1 MWRGLLRRCPACG
14 HGALFGSFAKVAD
27 YCPHC
32 HEELYHHR
40 SDRMAPWSSAFLSA
54 HVVVLPVLIAEWL
67 WDLPFWQLVLAALP
81 VWAGLSL
88 LLLPSVKGAIVGM
101 QWAARLNGFEYA
113 SMCRPDRPSM

>member
-1 MWRGLLRRCPACG
+1 
-14 HGALFGSFAKVAD
+14 
-27 YCPHC
+27 
-32 HEELYHHR
+32 
-40 SDRMAPWSSAFLSA
+40 MAPWSSAFLSA